1 MKVVAK
7 PVEMVA
13 WFENEGNINPV
24 RFRMEDENN
33 KYQVVKINKI
43 FYRQKEKIAG
53 NNMMV
58 FKCSS
63 VINGIEKIFELKYEM
78 NTCKW
83 ILFKI

>member
-7 PVEMVA
+7 PVELVA

-33 KYQVVKINKI
+33 KYKIIKINKVL
-43 FYRQKEKIAG
+43 YKEKEKIAG
-53 NNMMV
+53 NHMIV
-58 FKCSS
+58 FRCSAI
-63 VINGIEKIFELKYEM
+63 INGISKIFELKYEM